1 MAFINLKALP
11 SANTFHCFLREKTVY
26 FSDEVFSLRF
36 RGYFKQQCTMQC
48 TVVELS
54 TRTAFLN
61 IDKSLQFRNFWS
73 QSKAFFMIRCMLS
86 DGSGFKTFGALK
98 VTICINFL
106 EHSVYKIC
114 NFLRISA
121 CQWTMPSGLFAKK
134 SQTKIFC
141 SCWLLLVTLKMTR
154 QLHQVGKN
162 NA

>member
-1 MAFINLKALP
+1 MDQRTPFFLFSKVWLYNHESKVL
-11 SANTFHCFLREKTVY
+11 TFCWVFNWNQLAVHCSVE
-26 FSDEVFSLRF
+26 
-36 RGYFKQQCTMQC
+36 C

-98 VTICINFL
+98 VTICVNFL

-134 SQTKIFC
+134 SHTKIFC
-141 SCWLLLVTLKMTR
+141 SC
-154 QLHQVGKN
+154 
-162 NA
+162 